1 MSLKIKD
8 KIIYITVR
16 SVAVL
21 ILVCTLC
28 VLVLWDRGDSYTKT
42 FESVLLLAVGFWFG
56 KGEAPDEKDNTGK

>member
-1 MSLKIKD
+1 MSFKIKD
-8 KIIYITVR
+8 KMIYITVR

-28 VLVLWDRGDSYTKT
+28 VLVLCDRGESYTKT

-56 KGEAPDEKDNTGK
+56 KGEAPDDKDTSGK

>member
-1 MSLKIKD
+1 MSFKIKD
-8 KIIYITVR
+8 KMIYITVC

-42 FESVLLLAVGFWFG
+42 FESVLLLAVGFWCG
-56 KGEAPDEKDNTGK
+56 KGEAADDKDNLGK